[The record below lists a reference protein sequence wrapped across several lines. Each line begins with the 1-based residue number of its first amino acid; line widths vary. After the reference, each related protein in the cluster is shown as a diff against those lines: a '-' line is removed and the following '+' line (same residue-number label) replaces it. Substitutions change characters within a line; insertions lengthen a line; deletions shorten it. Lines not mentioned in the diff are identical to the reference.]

1 MRQEEKKKKELEE
14 KISQLQKREEYLCK
28 KVAEAQAEND
38 RLRQKIEDLN
48 ERVDVA
54 LEVNASLREEL
65 RQARNS
71 EDRHE
76 RSQAIA
82 DEHIDILATLL
93 SLYPYTPD
101 KQLVFEFGLPQ
112 YRIHDIAVTL
122 GLMKSKEAR
131 QEAVEYL
138 RRQDR
143 QIVERRGGEKGNHV
157 NTKPIL
163 MTSRNGRLRKTFQS
177 LRECHDETG
186 YCIKTIRQICNSKRK
201 KYTSDG
207 YTFRFINANNKTDEK
222 TETNHH

>member
-1 MRQEEKKKKELEE
+1 MRQEERKELED
-14 KISQLQKREEYLCK
+14 KISYLQTRENYLYTK
-28 KVAEAQAEND
+28 AMEAKAEND
-38 RLRQKIEDLN
+38 RLRRKIEELN
-48 ERVDVA
+48 ERVDAA

-65 RQARNS
+65 RKARNS
-71 EDRHE
+71 VDRHA

-82 DEHIDILATLL
+82 DEHVDILATLL

-101 KQLVFEFGLPQ
+101 KQLVYEFGLPQ
-112 YRIHDIAVTL
+112 HRIHDVAVTL

-143 QIVERRGGEKGNHV
+143 QIVERRGGDKGNHV

-163 MTSRNGRLRKTFQS
+163 MTSRNGRLRRTFQS

-186 YCIKTIRQICNSKRK
+186 YCIKTIRQICDSKRK

-207 YTFRFINANNKTDEK
+207 YTFRFINSNKTDEK